1 MPSTIQE
8 KEKRILSELKKQNVR
23 VSHSL
28 VKIDAKT
35 RAWEHRIG
43 NFEDTTKED
52 IDKLWEIVSKH
63 FKEWLESIS

>member
-1 MPSTIQE
+1 MMPSTIQE

-23 VSHSL
+23 VSYSL

-52 IDKLWEIVSKH
+52 IDKL
-63 FKEWLESIS
+63 